1 MNLDI
6 NSPSIDLDV
15 SDMSHA
21 QLCEQVLYLLKRV
34 KYLEQFQEDAF
45 AVSPNIDLAIE
56 YWKRANK

>member
-15 SDMSHA
+15 SDMSHV
-21 QLCEQVLYLLKRV
+21 QLCDQVLYLLKRV
-34 KYLEQFQEDAF
+34 KDLEQFQEDAF
-45 AVSPNIDLAIE
+45 AVSPNIDLDIE